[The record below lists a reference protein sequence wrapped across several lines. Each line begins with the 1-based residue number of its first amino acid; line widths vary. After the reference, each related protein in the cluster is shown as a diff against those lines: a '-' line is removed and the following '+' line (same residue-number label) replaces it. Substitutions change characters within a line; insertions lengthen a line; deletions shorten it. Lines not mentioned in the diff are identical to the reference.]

1 MSTESPFHKKVILI
15 TGASGLIGR
24 ELVDRYLSLG
34 ATVCAQVNTGELSA
48 RENLH
53 VIASDLSAPSSGK
66 SLVQEAVS
74 RAGSLDFIINN
85 AANQAVLDPSKATN
99 EQIALMHRINVQAP
113 EEIIDEASRQGVS
126 VVLNISS
133 VEALNPRAGHEI
145 YGASKAALD
154 ALTKTAS
161 HKYAPMRTL
170 GLRLGLIGGPGI
182 EEGWPEGVAAWKKA
196 SPLGRYGTPAEVV
209 GVTEF
214 LLSPANA
221 WATGSTYDFDG
232 GVGSSSW

>member
-1 MSTESPFHKKVILI
+1 MSFAGKSILI
-15 TGASGLIGR
+15 TGASGLIGQAYVAR
-24 ELVDRYLSLG
+24 FLELG
-34 ATVCAQVNTGELSA
+34 ATVCAQVNTGDLLA

-53 VIASDLSAPSSGK
+53 VIAADLSAVKSGN

-74 RAGSLDFIINN
+74 RAGHLDFVINN
-85 AANQAVLDPSKATN
+85 AANQAVLDPALATRA
-99 EQIALMHRINVQAP
+99 EIELMMRINVDAP
-113 EEIIDEASRQGVS
+113 KEIIDEAAKSGVK

-154 ALTKTAS
+154 VLTRSAS
-161 HKYAPMRTL
+161 RAHAPMRVL
-170 GLRLGLIGGPGI
+170 GLRLGLIGRDGI
-182 EEGWPEGVAAWKKA
+182 DQAWPEGVAAWKA
-196 SPLGRYGTPAEVV
+196 ATPLGRYATASEVV

-214 LLSPANA
+214 LLSDANA

-232 GVGSSSW
+232 GLGAQSW

>member
-1 MSTESPFHKKVILI
+1 MNFAGKSLLI
-15 TGASGLIGR
+15 TGASGLIGQAYVSR
-24 ELVDRYLSLG
+24 FLELG

-48 RENLH
+48 RGNLH
-53 VIASDLSAPSSGK
+53 VIAADLSVAKSGN

-74 RAGSLDFIINN
+74 RAGKLDFVINN
-85 AANQAVLDPSKATN
+85 AANQAVLDPTQATRA
-99 EQIALMHRINVQAP
+99 EIELMMRINVDAP
-113 EEIIDEASRQGVS
+113 KEIIDEVANSGVK

-154 ALTKTAS
+154 VLTRSAS
-161 HKYAPMRTL
+161 RAHAPMRVL
-170 GLRLGLIGGPGI
+170 GLRLGLIGRDGI
-182 EEGWPEGVAAWKKA
+182 DQAWPEGVAAWKA
-196 SPLGRYGTPAEVV
+196 ATPLGRYASAGEVV

-214 LLSPANA
+214 LLSDANA

-232 GVGSSSW
+232 GLGSQSW

>member
-1 MSTESPFHKKVILI
+1 MNFAGKSILI
-15 TGASGLIGR
+15 TGASGLIGQAYVSR
-24 ELVDRYLSLG
+24 FLELG

-48 RENLH
+48 RGNLH
-53 VIASDLSAPSSGK
+53 VIAADLSVAKSGN

-74 RAGSLDFIINN
+74 RAGELDFVINN
-85 AANQAVLDPSKATN
+85 AANQAVLDPTQATRA
-99 EQIALMHRINVQAP
+99 EIELMMRINVDAP
-113 EEIIDEASRQGVS
+113 KEIIDESAKSGVK

-154 ALTKTAS
+154 VLTRSAS
-161 HKYAPMRTL
+161 RAHAPMRVL
-170 GLRLGLIGGPGI
+170 GLRLGLIGRDGI
-182 EEGWPEGVAAWKKA
+182 DQAWPEGVAAWKA
-196 SPLGRYGTPAEVV
+196 ATPLGRYASAEEVV

-214 LLSPANA
+214 LLSDANA

-232 GVGSSSW
+232 GLGTQSW